1 MHWSK
6 YLLVFVHWVD
16 ENRASCFI
24 AQNALENTLIEVG
37 NPGLGYK
44 KVKPWVWH
52 LPQTLGPELQLG
64 LVNPVQEI
72 HIKQVCCEH
81 WWWYKV
87 QFLQQRLYFLFL
99 FFFQNKKKKHT
110 HTHRHNRKLINYT
123 HNRKIAMK
131 VHPKSCYIQTQLLL
145 SG

>member
-1 MHWSK
+1 MHVVMMMIIIIIIYGKDKNIKRSEWHYYMHWSK

-72 HIKQVCCEH
+72 HIKQVSCEH
-81 WWWYKV
+81 WWLYKV
-87 QFLQQRLYFLFL
+87 QFLQQRLYFLF
-99 FFFQNKKKKHT
+99 FFFSKLKKKTHAHT
-110 HTHRHNRKLINYT
+110 
-123 HNRKIAMK
+123 
-131 VHPKSCYIQTQLLL
+131 QTQQKIN
-145 SG
+145 